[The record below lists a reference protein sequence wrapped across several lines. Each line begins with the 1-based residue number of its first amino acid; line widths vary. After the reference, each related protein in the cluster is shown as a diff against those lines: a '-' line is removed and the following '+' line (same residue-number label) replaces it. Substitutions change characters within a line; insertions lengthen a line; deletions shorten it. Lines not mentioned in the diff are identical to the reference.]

1 MKGESSHQT
10 GDINLAAALM
20 ACEISLTKECP
31 VRLIESVNSKPYAA
45 FSLAQYSTDGFNIT
59 ESLMEYWS
67 TSKGIPMDHP
77 FALICSF
84 IKGRPPGKL
93 STSDW
98 MDYAIDY
105 LNASGVQLPGIRM
118 VSDIS
123 MFVERFPR
131 LPESYILAFVANR
144 SVCLDLYHKARRS
157 VYMSRE
163 QSHALIDS
171 ALPAWQRNEILSRLQ
186 G

>member
-20 ACEISLTKECP
+20 ACEISLAKDCP
-31 VRLIESVNSKPYAA
+31 VRNIESSNSKPYAA
-45 FSLAQYSTDGFNIT
+45 FSLAPYSSDGVNIT
-59 ESLMEYWS
+59 ESLMDYW
-67 TSKGIPMDHP
+67 TNSKGLPIDHP
-77 FALICSF
+77 FAIICSF
-84 IKGRPPGKL
+84 IKGRPQGKL

-98 MDYAIDY
+98 MDYAVNY
-105 LNASGVQLPGIRM
+105 LESSGVKLPGIRM
-118 VSDIS
+118 ISDIAL
-123 MFVERFPR
+123 FVERFPR

-157 VYMSRE
+157 IFMSRD
-163 QSHALIDS
+163 QSHALIDTS
-171 ALPAWQRNEILSRLQ
+171 LPAWQRNEILSRLQ